1 MESWTDIAI
10 FLEMTQ
16 NLSHNRKY
24 REKNKNI
31 YIKGM
36 GQTLRFMNNSVR
48 TELSY

>member
-10 FLEMTQ
+10 FGNDAKFESQ
-16 NLSHNRKY
+16 QKIQ
-24 REKNKNI
+24 REKKNI